1 MIFVQPERLHCCI
14 CSLALIISSLFLS
27 PKDQSNF
34 AFQEIIVQC
43 SRDQRYFTFFISLYH
58 SL

>member
-43 SRDQRYFTFFISLYH
+43 SRDQR
-58 SL
+58 